1 MSSDAALRDDAEKNN
16 FFRLHIM
23 GDDGGADM
31 VDACQKL
38 FDALEMRDKYHPSDI
53 IPGAPPRRSG
63 LRERVT
69 FASQTSSQ
77 YSQASLASG
86 ATSSK
91 ESLGSHPGLVEQFKM
106 VDGVVL
112 FAGQKS
118 KPVSYNQHASDFKA
132 LQRIVEDG
140 PCRSTCRSRLKIL
153 EWQYIM
159 YNILNS
165 PLEERWCSLN
175 RGGGIYT
182 TYKVDNSVRLS
193 TAAGARELLNFIID
207 KAVNHGDDVV
217 NTVDRKEETLQAFL
231 AKRKIH
237 NPRDLS
243 VESMGLQPDANEH
256 FHRFDIFSKK
266 FSRGGEVSVELLHLF
281 LKRDGKELKGRYYG
295 ELCQKVFQRDTRKR
309 PYIAT
314 EYKVP
319 IFGMNSSEWVE
330 LARWIRTHNL
340 KNPNNRWVIQI
351 PRIAEIRGIYKCAD
365 QQQQLD
371 NIFLPLWEAS
381 AHPSSW
387 PELADFLASVVG
399 FSVISEERSR
409 GQDLPPERPPK
420 QWPWKENPS
429 DIYFNY
435 YIWANVYSLNQF
447 RSERGLSTFAIR
459 PTCGEMG
466 DMTHLISAFLLADS
480 INHGIRMANSP
491 VLQYLFYMK
500 QIGIVSSPLAN
511 NGLFLQYTENPFP
524 LFLKRGLRVSL
535 STDDPLHFHYTNEPL
550 IEEYG
555 TAAKVLKLSVADLC
569 ETARNSVL
577 ISGFD
582 YSVKQKWLGQ
592 DYAMGSDGNSFQHSH
607 VPTIRL
613 VFREEVR
620 SKERNLLLRAIRHKQ
635 GTKPSAGAGAG
646 AGAGAAEPRPP
657 CSPMQVFEEAG
668 RKPPEMSEDQ
678 RHENF
683 EKNVK
688 FHRLGIFGPPE
699 FDRAKES
706 AAALIQ
712 RALALRARYQQ
723 HQPAWHPSTM
733 GGRAFS
739 ISTVPDVEIRM
750 HRGVVALY
758 DRNTGENAM
767 GMPFFPTVSEYARD
781 LTSIHDVWEDVSV
794 KSLSY
799 TQLQLLQ
806 AKFGLHIALN
816 SQIEEASGENEHRDF
831 YQSYKVDTYVHMQ
844 SGMTAKQ
851 LLQFFY
857 EKASKN
863 GEDVV
868 MVMNEQPVSLSALLE
883 KTEIDPK
890 TVDIRLLTSPG
901 APKAIEAADDFSQ
914 KYSSDIDSELCSL
927 LLSSHNSMSGRY
939 FAELIKQ
946 AFAQLEGND
955 YTFAEYGL
963 VIRGHSRED
972 WNELAKWQ
980 NIHGVASTNNKF
992 RVQIPRLYSAARA
1005 KLKVQHFGE
1014 LLHNVFLPLWE
1025 VSKEPSRN
1033 PILDHFLSHLSGFDM
1048 VANES
1053 VMEPPFFD
1061 GDPERWDGPDNPSFA
1076 TWMYYMWINIT
1087 TLNHF
1092 RDQCGKNTFSFR
1104 VHCGGGPLKNLA
1116 IAFLCAESVVNGMNL
1131 SKDPALQ
1138 YLYYL
1143 GQIPLSMS
1151 PISTQSDAGY
1161 LSHPFPDLFKRG
1173 LPISL
1178 SSHFPLQF
1186 HHTQEPLVEE
1196 YSIASKLWKF
1206 SPTDLCEMARCSVLQ
1221 SGFNHPT
1228 KRKWLGD
1235 AYFLHS
1241 SAGNDPTLSH
1251 IPNVRVA
1258 YRFET
1263 YHSECQYLEQSLP
1276 PALRA
1281 EGLHRSMFT
1290 IEEEDA
1296 TAKELGLHA
1305 DATRVKRARNQE
1317 DAQSVGSH
1325 DTTIHRPSRSKEEV
1339 LEQRIRDLEQQIE
1352 KLNAK
1357 EHSSSTA
1364 HTTNIN
1370 KLMLINTGDSITNQF
1385 LGTATNSST
1394 NIRTQAPPP
1403 RSPSV
1408 VGALEDKEPEHP
1420 EEFTHHHQPSLD
1432 EAHPEPVN
1440 DARATT
1446 IPAGSLC
1453 CCMM

>member
-1 MSSDAALRDDAEKNN
+1 MSSDAALRDEMEKNN

-31 VDACQKL
+31 ADACQKL
-38 FDALEMRDKYHPSDI
+38 FEALEVRDKYHPPNVQ
-53 IPGAPPRRSG
+53 PGAPPRRSG
-63 LRERVT
+63 LREHVT
-69 FASQTSSQ
+69 FASQSSQ
-77 YSQASLASG
+77 SQASQASLASG

-91 ESLGSHPGLVEQFKM
+91 ESLNSHSGFDQFRM

-112 FAGQKS
+112 FAGQKT
-118 KPVSYNQHASDFKA
+118 KPVSYNQYASDFKA

-159 YNILNS
+159 YNVLNS

-193 TAAGARELLNFIID
+193 TAAGARELLTFIID
-207 KAVNHGDDVV
+207 KAINHGDDVV

-231 AKRKIH
+231 ARRRIN

-295 ELCQKVFQRDTRKR
+295 ELCQKVFQRDMRKR

-319 IFGMNSSEWVE
+319 IFGMNGGEWGE
-330 LARWIRTHNL
+330 LARWIRTHGL

-381 AHPSSW
+381 AHPASA

-409 GQDLPPERPPK
+409 GQELPPERPPK

-447 RSERGLSTFAIR
+447 RSERHLSTFAIR

-466 DMTHLISAFLLADS
+466 DLTHLISAYLLADS

-511 NGLFLQYTENPFP
+511 NGLFLQYAENPFP

-582 YSVKQKWLGQ
+582 YATKQKWLGQ
-592 DYAMGSDGNSFQHSH
+592 DYAMGPDGNSFQHSH

-620 SKERNLLLRAIRHKQ
+620 TKERNILLRAIKHRQ
-635 GTKPSAGAGAG
+635 GLKTPV
-646 AGAGAAEPRPP
+646 AACATP
-657 CSPMQVFEEAG
+657 PMQAMEEAC
-668 RKPPEMSEDQ
+668 RRSAEVSEDA

-706 AAALIQ
+706 AAALLQ
-712 RALALRARYQQ
+712 KALALRARYQQ
-723 HQPAWHPSTM
+723 HQPAWCQRGM

-739 ISTVPDVEIRM
+739 ISGIPDVEVRM
-750 HRGVVALY
+750 RRGVVALY
-758 DRNTGENAM
+758 DRNTGENTM
-767 GMPFFPTVSEYARD
+767 GLPYCPSVSEYAKD
-781 LTSIHDVWEDVSV
+781 VAFIHDVWEDVSV

-816 SQIEEASGENEHRDF
+816 SQVEEASGENEHRDF

-868 MVMNEQPVSLSALLE
+868 MVKDEQPISLGALLE

-890 TVDIRLLTSPG
+890 TVDIRLLTCPG
-901 APKAIEAADDFSQ
+901 APKAIEEDEFFLR
-914 KYSSDIDSELCSL
+914 YSSDIDSELCKL
-927 LLSSHNSMSGRY
+927 LLSPNNSMSGRY

-946 AFAQLEGND
+946 AFVQLEGNA

-963 VIRGHSRED
+963 IVRGHSRED
-972 WNELAKWQ
+972 WNQLAKWQ

-992 RVQIPRLYSAARA
+992 RVQIPRLYSSARA
-1005 KLKVQHFGE
+1005 SQKVKNFGE
-1014 LLHNVFLPLWE
+1014 LLQNVFLPLWE

-1048 VANES
+1048 VADEGAIE
-1053 VMEPPFFD
+1053 VPFFD
-1061 GDPERWDGPDNPSFA
+1061 GDPEKWDGADNPSFS
-1076 TWMYYMWINIT
+1076 TWMYYMWMNIT

-1092 RDQCGKNTFSFR
+1092 RDQCGRNTFSFR

-1116 IAFLCAESVVNGMNL
+1116 MAFLCAKSVVNGINL

-1173 LPISL
+1173 LPVSL

-1206 SPTDLCEMARCSVLQ
+1206 SPTDLCEISRYSVLQ

-1228 KRKWLGD
+1228 KRKWLGG

-1241 SAGNDPTLSH
+1241 SAGNDPMLSH

-1263 YHSECQYLEQSLP
+1263 YHSECHYLEQSLP

-1281 EGLHRSMFT
+1281 EGLHRSMF
-1290 IEEEDA
+1290 IVEQEDA
-1296 TAKELGLHA
+1296 IVKELGLP
-1305 DATRVKRARNQE
+1305 V
-1317 DAQSVGSH
+1317 
-1325 DTTIHRPSRSKEEV
+1325 DTTSRAKRSRNPDDSHSGGSPDSTPVHRPSRSKEEV

-1352 KLNAK
+1352 RLNAK
-1357 EHSSSTA
+1357 EHAAGAA

-1370 KLMLINTGDSITNQF
+1370 KLTLINTGDSITNQF
-1385 LGTATNSST
+1385 LTPTAPAGGGNARPP
-1394 NIRTQAPPP
+1394 NAPP
-1403 RSPSV
+1403 RSPSA
-1408 VGALEDKEPEHP
+1408 GALEEPEHP
-1420 EEFTHHHQPSLD
+1420 EEPAHLLPSPD
-1432 EAHPEPVN
+1432 DAHLHP
-1440 DARATT
+1440 DLAYDQRLATV
-1446 IPAGSLC
+1446 PAGSLC
-1453 CCMM
+1453 CAVM